1 MSLLFITGTSCE
13 LLGGSEEKRL
23 WNFSVSYF
31 SVAEFFFNVS
41 FKINKGRCVVGQKK
55 KGEHSQ
61 GIFRGKC

>member
-1 MSLLFITGTSCE
+1 MNYQVVLKKNVFGIFLYHTSVLLSF
-13 LLGGSEEKRL
+13 L
-23 WNFSVSYF
+23 
-31 SVAEFFFNVS
+31 FNVS